1 MNEELTNER
10 RTKLAK
16 SETTEG
22 LKRQRIERI
31 NGRTTEEM
39 NEEKKKPK
47 TKLMKNQLKMNEN
60 KPKIN
65 ANKLMKGS
73 TNEGIK
79 ECTNKGMTEDTI

>member
-73 TNEGIK
+73 TN
-79 ECTNKGMTEDTI
+79 